1 MDSSHSVV
9 HTTKTLIESKL
20 GLSGRLPVTF
30 NPDMDCTL
38 NSLYNV
44 YQAVQPVTI
53 PKIQYF
59 GIGIGGKYNITD
71 TDLSE
76 AYKPETFEMNL
87 AKPIPFRCLPEDED
101 SLLTSTE
108 RAKYRMRVLQT
119 FGGVKYYCYYLK
131 KMEFTDEVGFIYTDP
146 VTQKESAY
154 ILDPTNLRPTRKK
167 PSTSGLV
174 DATLSEITTCAV
186 AKATITGEEVVEAIN
201 VLYEGD
207 LRYAVLSELGI
218 YSGEDKLVEA
228 FNYQGVPFSYQ
239 ESMCTFM
246 SAVTTWLGTDM
257 SHPSAIDNRRI
268 LVTEGSVYVV
278 GDTISG

>member
-1 MDSSHSVV
+1 MVV

-20 GLSGRLPVTF
+20 GLCGRLPVTF
-30 NPDMDCTL
+30 NPDMDCTI

-44 YQAVQPVTI
+44 YQAVQPVAI

-59 GIGIGGKYNITD
+59 GIGIGGKYNVSD

-76 AYKPETFEMNL
+76 TYKPVTDEMNL

-101 SLLTSTE
+101 SLLTPNE

-131 KMEFTDEVGFIYTDP
+131 KIEFTDEVGFIYTDP

-154 ILDPTNLRPTRKK
+154 ILDATNLRPTRKK

-174 DATLSEITTCAV
+174 DATLSEITTCAIG
-186 AKATITGEEVVEAIN
+186 KASITGEEVVEAIN
-201 VLYEGD
+201 VLYDGD
-207 LRYAVLSELGI
+207 LRYGVLSELGV
-218 YSGEDKLVEA
+218 YAGEDNLVEA
-228 FNYQGVPFSYQ
+228 FNYQGIKFSYT
-239 ESMCTFM
+239 ESMCTYM
-246 SAVTTWLGTDM
+246 SAVTTWNGTDM
-257 SHPSAIDNRRI
+257 SHPSATDTRRF
-268 LVTEGSVYVV
+268 LFTEGSIYVT
-278 GDTISG
+278 GDTISTD